1 MEVSS
6 TGTSQLNAHCIAAGL
21 GGQVLAVV
29 DIRGMR
35 GNTGGW
41 GSEGIMRL
49 FRTRLHAYVSLVV
62 LACVLIAG
70 IVVLLLPRERV
81 TRANFEKIEI
91 GMSLADV
98 ERLLGPPSG
107 RQPMLG
113 MFQDGRFV
121 WDGLDGA
128 EELRRKG
135 YGDYDMLGWASPG
148 IEIVVFFDIH
158 GIVVDRLAAWQTWPR

>member
-1 MEVSS
+1 
-6 TGTSQLNAHCIAAGL
+6 
-21 GGQVLAVV
+21 
-29 DIRGMR
+29 
-35 GNTGGW
+35 
-41 GSEGIMRL
+41 MRL
-49 FRTRLHAYVSLVV
+49 FRTRLHAVSLVF
-62 LACVLIAG
+62 LACLLVGG
-70 IVVLLLPRERV
+70 IVILLLPRERV

-107 RQPMLG
+107 RKPMLG

-148 IEIVVFFDIH
+148 IEIVVFFDTH